1 VKTPKSDGSEVVTV
15 MIDGG
20 HAVVAPER
28 IGEIGMEGIQIG
40 VGTEVETGIAMTG
53 EGTGVATATETMTEA
68 MIPDGGNSWV
78 ETYYHKIRI
87 IM

>member
-1 VKTPKSDGSEVVTV
+1 

-20 HAVVAPER
+20 HAVVAQEM
-28 IGEIGMEGIQIG
+28 IGEIGTEGIQIG
-40 VGTEVETGIAMTG
+40 VGTEAETGIVTTG

-68 MIPDGGNSWV
+68 MIADGGNSWV

-87 IM
+87 IILESNM